1 MRSSRFSQ
9 RSASGGVADPGFE
22 DGEVFA
28 IAPSV
33 LLDAVRAAASSG
45 TIEPAAGYLLT
56 RCGLLKDGDLTDAGR
71 ALFKLAWVLRKTDEA
86 QQALGQALRQLTP
99 IQVIE
104 QELRGLGAVPEAGV
118 LDLLRQHKAVGM
130 DVSVDDIRP
139 TLRWLNGVGV
149 LVYSTKLKAV
159 RSLAPAPDAALAGE
173 VQAIAAMVSPKTPYL
188 NVVRLRRIL
197 RPLKGI
203 VWWADPHFGA
213 RALEELAEELD
224 TSAVTEV
231 RILSGDAENV
241 LTAKSMKDF
250 ERFRAEMANKRVA
263 AEWRVDG
270 KSTRDWHDRWVA
282 DDRVAW
288 NLPPINTLLKND
300 YSEISPASERP
311 PLVDWWNR
319 SSPRS

>member
-1 MRSSRFSQ
+1 MP
-9 RSASGGVADPGFE
+9 DEGF
-22 DGEVFA
+22 DDSEVFA
-28 IAPSV
+28 VTPTR
-33 LLDAVRAAASSG
+33 LLEAVRSAASAASV
-45 TIEPAAGYLLT
+45 EPDCAYLLA
-56 RCGLLKDGDLTDAGR
+56 RCGLIESGDLTEAGR
-71 ALFKLAWVLRKTDEA
+71 ALFKLAWVLRKSDEA

-118 LDLLRQHKAVGM
+118 LDLLVQHRAVGP
-130 DVSVDDIRP
+130 DATVEYLRP

-173 VQAIAAMVSPKTPYL
+173 VQAIAAMVSPRTPYL

-197 RPLKGI
+197 RPLKGV

-224 TSAVTEV
+224 TSVVTEV
-231 RILSGDAENV
+231 HILSGDAENV
-241 LTAKSMKDF
+241 VSPKSMKDY
-250 ERFRAEMANKRVA
+250 ERFRAEMANKGVA
-263 AEWRVDG
+263 VEWRVDG

-282 DDRVAW
+282 DDKTAW
-288 NLPPINTLLKND
+288 NVPPINTLLKND

-311 PLVDWWNR
+311 PLADWWSR
-319 SSPRS
+319 SAPRI

>member
-1 MRSSRFSQ
+1 MPDEGYDDS
-9 RSASGGVADPGFE
+9 
-22 DGEVFA
+22 EVFA
-28 IAPSV
+28 VTPTR
-33 LLDAVRAAASSG
+33 LLEAVRSAAS
-45 TIEPAAGYLLT
+45 AGVVDLDCVYLLT
-56 RCGLLKDGDLTDAGR
+56 RCGLVEGGDLTEAGR
-71 ALFKLAWVLRKTDEA
+71 ALFKLAWVLRKSDEA

-99 IQVIE
+99 IQVVE

-118 LDLLRQHKAVGM
+118 LDLLIQHRAVGPNAT
-130 DVSVDDIRP
+130 VEYLRP

-173 VQAIAAMVSPKTPYL
+173 VQAIAAMVSPKTPFL

-197 RPLKGI
+197 RPLKGV

-224 TSAVTEV
+224 TSVVTEV
-231 RILSGDAENV
+231 RIVSGDAENV
-241 LTAKSMKDF
+241 VSAKSMKDY
-250 ERFRAEMANKRVA
+250 ERFRTEMANKGVTV
-263 AEWRVDG
+263 EWRVDG

-282 DDRVAW
+282 DDKAVW
-288 NLPPINTLLKND
+288 NVPPINTLLKND

-311 PLVDWWNR
+311 PLADWWSR
-319 SSPRS
+319 SAPRT